1 MTVTPSVIYLIGILD
16 KFHLIL
22 GLILAFLSISF
33 AIYGIYYIITL
44 MEPSFV
50 EERERL
56 KKNSSI
62 MKRILSVLSILL
74 LLKIFVPSTGL
85 LASMYIIPA
94 VVNNEKV
101 QNIGSN
107 LLGTLESLSQKWMI
121 DVFEGIEIDKKESK
135 KSGNSVNE
143 KDRSI

>member
-1 MTVTPSVIYLIGILD
+1 MTVTPSVVYLIGILD
-16 KFHLIL
+16 KFHFIL

-33 AIYGIYYIITL
+33 AIYGIFYLVSL
-44 MEPSFV
+44 MEPSFY

-56 KKNSSI
+56 SKNSSI
-62 MKRILSVLSILL
+62 MKRILSILSILL

-101 QNIGSN
+101 QNISTN
-107 LLGTLESLSQKWMI
+107 LLGTLESLSQKWMV
-121 DVFEGIEIDKKESK
+121 DVLSDSGMKNDQK
-135 KSGNSVNE
+135 KSSNE
-143 KDRSI
+143 NK

>member
-1 MTVTPSVIYLIGILD
+1 MTVTPSVVYLIGILD
-16 KFHLIL
+16 KFHFIL

-33 AIYGIYYIITL
+33 AIYGIFYLVSL
-44 MEPSFV
+44 MEPSFY

-56 KKNSSI
+56 SKNSSI
-62 MKRILSVLSILL
+62 MKRILSILSILL

-101 QNIGSN
+101 QNISTN
-107 LLGTLESLSQKWMI
+107 LLGTLESLSQKWMV
-121 DVFEGIEIDKKESK
+121 DVLSDIGMKDESK
-135 KSGNSVNE
+135 KKPINE
-143 KDRSI
+143 NK

>member
-16 KFHLIL
+16 KFHFIL
-22 GLILAFLSISF
+22 GLVLAFLSISF
-33 AIYGIYYIITL
+33 AIYGIFYLVSL
-44 MEPSFV
+44 MEPSFY

-56 KKNSSI
+56 RKNSSI
-62 MKRILSVLSILL
+62 MKRILSILSILL

-94 VVNNEKV
+94 VVNNENV
-101 QNIGSN
+101 QNISTN

-121 DVFEGIEIDKKESK
+121 DVLSDIGMKDESK
-135 KSGNSVNE
+135 KKPSNE
-143 KDRSI
+143 NK

>member
-16 KFHLIL
+16 KFHFIL
-22 GLILAFLSISF
+22 GLILLFLTISI
-33 AIYGIYYIITL
+33 AIYGIFYLVTL
-44 MEPSFV
+44 MEPSFDK
-50 EERERL
+50 EREIV
-56 KKNSSI
+56 KKNSST
-62 MKRILSVLSILL
+62 MKRILSILSILL

-101 QNIGSN
+101 QNISTN

-121 DVFEGIEIDKKESK
+121 DVLSDIGMKDESK
-135 KSGNSVNE
+135 KKPINE
-143 KDRSI
+143 NK